1 MKRVFPIILTILLLM
16 ACMEN
21 RSVRL
26 AMEQAAALMDT
37 RPDSALGLLLN
48 ITTKDSAS
56 MTEGQRMRWL
66 LLRQQGMNKCDT
78 VFRSDSIP
86 LLLVEWFDRHGT
98 PNEQVLAHYLLGRA
112 YADMGESPAALQA
125 YLEAV
130 AKADTTMA
138 DADFGLL
145 SRVYSQ
151 MASIYR
157 RKALRYEDLEA
168 LEKAEQY
175 SLKDKDTV
183 TAHIYSNIRADT
195 YYLMGVTDTA
205 MAIRE
210 KEIRYFTE
218 KGRNDVVAIMKG
230 ASVSAL
236 LSLGQTEKARRY
248 LAVSEDSSGFVNPD
262 GTAVHGHEIYYYN
275 KGMYYMAVHKP
286 DSAEI
291 YFRRLQRDGL
301 NLNDHIAA
309 CEGLARVYEARGR
322 NDSVA
327 KYLRLSGQLNDS
339 AYSRAEADG
348 MLQMKAEYDYTRS
361 VMQAQASQVKKE
373 RAEKRLAILLT
384 GFLVLLAVLALLF
397 WKIRRRLK
405 NKKAELSAMRDMYLA
420 DRRELDTTLKQLSSL
435 EKKYEETTRAYQEQV
450 GMMSHDLENKKRSLA
465 LKNDKMKE
473 LRGQLHSR
481 ESSIR
486 DLQRALGDMETEIE
500 EKKALAAL
508 MHRRIEQYEA
518 AQPVAAPVFNNV
530 FSTDIYAKVC
540 RAVEHPSDSLTDDE
554 WQQLHAAMEAE
565 NPTLRTLLRNK
576 FRLSDEEYDICLLLL
591 LDFTPSAIANIMM
604 RNYAFIAKKRRSLM
618 KKVFRTDGRP
628 QDFDDRLRERFKN
641 EKLATK

>member
-1 MKRVFPIILTILLLM
+1 MLGLL
-16 ACMEN
+16 
-21 RSVRL
+21 
-26 AMEQAAALMDT
+26 
-37 RPDSALGLLLN
+37 DSAL
-48 ITTKDSAS
+48 I
-56 MTEGQRMRWL
+56 
-66 LLRQQGMNKCDT
+66 
-78 VFRSDSIP
+78 
-86 LLLVEWFDRHGT
+86 
-98 PNEQVLAHYLLGRA
+98 
-112 YADMGESPAALQA
+112 
-125 YLEAV
+125 
-130 AKADTTMA
+130 
-138 DADFGLL
+138 
-145 SRVYSQ
+145 
-151 MASIYR
+151 
-157 RKALRYEDLEA
+157 
-168 LEKAEQY
+168 
-175 SLKDKDTV
+175 
-183 TAHIYSNIRADT
+183 
-195 YYLMGVTDTA
+195 
-205 MAIRE
+205 IRE
-210 KEIRYFTE
+210 EEVRYFKEIGKQSDAAKIR
-218 KGRNDVVAIMKG
+218 GS
-230 ASVSAL
+230 SVSAV
-236 LSLGQTEKARRY
+236 LSLGQTDKARQF
-248 LAVSEDSSGFVNPD
+248 LAIYEDSSGFVLPD
-262 GTAVHGHEIYYYN
+262 GTALEGHEIYYYN

-286 DSAEI
+286 DSAEV

-301 NLNDHIAA
+301 DLNDHIAA
-309 CEGLARVYEARGR
+309 CEGLAKVYEVRGQ

-348 MLQMKAEYDYTRS
+348 MRQMKAEYDYTRS

-384 GFLVLLAVLALLF
+384 GFLVLLAVLAFLF

-473 LRGQLHSR
+473 LRGQLQSR

-540 RAVEHPSDSLTDDE
+540 RAVQHPSDSLTDDE